1 MAKPM
6 CLTPDQQAV
15 VEHAGNFLLIACPGS
30 GKTRTGA
37 HRIVRLSREG
47 RRVAACSYTNVGA
60 NRLQRMLDRDLHVV
74 LGPRSHSSTFHR
86 FLQRFVL
93 YPFGH
98 LLGATQGPHVRV
110 GGRWPDIAIGKNTK
124 RIGIEKFHFAAD
136 GSLGI
141 RQLPYYI
148 SESPA
153 QVLAMVGDQVKT
165 RKEGFFRAGV
175 VSGDDAMWFA
185 LRILREFPELAAAVA
200 GRFDELLLDEAQDTS
215 ELQLACLRELHK
227 TGRLRSLVLI
237 GDLEQS
243 IYSFHGGGGER
254 CRELAEQCGLATV
267 ELSENHRSS
276 QKLCDVAVHFCLREQ
291 PDKAVGPYADCQIDP
306 ELTFYPPDDPQ
317 QAMASF
323 RARLQEHGIEPAEA
337 AVLTR
342 RWKIAHAVAGIEPP
356 VTVEERPLMLGRL
369 VAAREEGTLTPSHLR
384 SARALLAYLAG
395 DKHLDELSDIQRDA
409 VRRESYRLLAEL
421 PPLEGDL
428 KAWMKRAREAVSV
441 CLGRL
446 SEAPAHKPGSA
457 IRAGKGHEDHLALDV
472 FSPPPSDISPQTV
485 HAIKGEEREAL
496 MMVVHRASA
505 RDPTQQLA
513 MLEATAAEEELSND
527 EEQRVT
533 FVAITRAQRYC
544 LLALPDDERGHK
556 VATAFA
562 GLGFHQ
568 V

>member
-1 MAKPM
+1 M
-6 CLTPDQQAV
+6 CLTPDQEAV
-15 VEHAGNFLLIACPGS
+15 VERAGNFLLIACPGS
-30 GKTRTGA
+30 GKTRTAA
-37 HRIVRLSREG
+37 HRIARLSRG
-47 RRVAACSYTNVGA
+47 GQRVAACSYTNVGA
-60 NRLQRMLDRDLHVV
+60 NRLQRMLDRELHVL
-74 LGPRSHSSTFHR
+74 LGPRSYSGTFHR

-98 LLGATQGPHVRV
+98 LLGARQGPHVRV
-110 GGRWPDIAIGKNTK
+110 GGGWPDVAIGKNTK
-124 RIGIEKFHFAAD
+124 RIGIDKFHFGAD

-148 SESPA
+148 TESPE
-153 QVLAMVGDQVKT
+153 QVLAMVGGQVKA

-185 LRILREFPELAAAVA
+185 LRILREYPELAAAVA
-200 GRFDELLLDEAQDTS
+200 GRFNELLLDEAQDTS
-215 ELQLACLRELHK
+215 ELQLGCLQELHK

-254 CRELAEQCGLATV
+254 CRDLAEQCGLATV

-276 QKLCDVAVHFCLREQ
+276 QKLCDVAVHFCLRER
-291 PDKAVGPYADCQIDP
+291 PDKAVGPHADCRIDP
-306 ELTFYPPDDPQ
+306 ELIFYPSDDPQ

-323 RARLQEHGIEPAEA
+323 RRRLEEHGIEPNEA

-356 VTVEERPLMLGRL
+356 VAVEERPLMLGRL
-369 VAAREEGTLTPSHLR
+369 VAAREEGTLAPSHLR

-395 DKHLDELSDIQRDA
+395 DKHLDELTDIQRDG
-409 VRRESYRLLAEL
+409 VRRESYRLLAGL

-428 KAWMKRAREAVSV
+428 KTWVQRARGAVSA
-441 CLGRL
+441 CLDRL
-446 SEAPAHKPGSA
+446 AAPPAHKPGNA
-457 IRAGKGHEDHLALDV
+457 IRAGKGHEDHQALDV

-513 MLEATAAEEELSND
+513 MLEATAAEEELPDD

-544 LLALPDDERGHK
+544 LLALPDDERGRK
-556 VATAFA
+556 VAAAFA
-562 GLGFHQ
+562 GLGFRQ

>member
-1 MAKPM
+1 MG
-6 CLTPDQQAV
+6 LTPDQQAV
-15 VEHAGNFLLIACPGS
+15 VEHAGNILLIACPGS
-30 GKTRTGA
+30 GKTRTAA
-37 HRIVRLSREG
+37 HRIARLSREG
-47 RRVAACSYTNVGA
+47 GRVAACSYTNVGA
-60 NRLQRMLDRDLHVV
+60 NRIQRMLDRDLHIV
-74 LGPRSHSSTFHR
+74 LGPRSHSSTLHGL
-86 FLQRFVL
+86 LQRFVL

-110 GGRWPDIAIGKNTK
+110 GGSWPSVAIGKNTK
-124 RIGIEKFHFAAD
+124 RIEIDKFHFTPD

-141 RQLPYYI
+141 RQMPYHI
-148 SESPA
+148 NESPEE
-153 QVLAMVGDQVKT
+153 VLTMVGDQVKA

-185 LRILREFPELAAAVA
+185 LRILREHPELAAAVA

-215 ELQLACLRELHK
+215 ELQIGCLLELHR
-227 TGRLRSLVLI
+227 TARLRSLVLI

-243 IYSFHGGGGER
+243 IYSFHGGGGES
-254 CRELAEQCGLATV
+254 CRDLAGHCGLSTV

-291 PDKAVGPYADCQIDP
+291 PDKAVGPHADCQIDP
-306 ELTFYPPDDPQ
+306 ELTFYPSDDLQ
-317 QAMASF
+317 KAMASF
-323 RARLQEHGIEPAEA
+323 RIRLQEHGIEPARA

-342 RWKIAHAVAGIEPP
+342 RWKIARAVAGTEPP
-356 VTVEERPLMLGRL
+356 VAVEDRPLMLGRL
-369 VAAREEGTLTPSHLR
+369 VVAREEGTLSPSHLQG
-384 SARALLAYLAG
+384 ARALLAYLAG
-395 DKHLDELSDIQRDA
+395 DKHLDELTDFQRDA
-409 VRRESYRLLAEL
+409 VRRESYRLLAAL
-421 PPLEGDL
+421 PPLQGDL
-428 KAWMKRAREAVSV
+428 KFWVKRAREATSG
-441 CLGRL
+441 CLDRL
-446 SEAPAHKPGSA
+446 AKTPSHKPGDA
-457 IRAGKGHEDHLALDV
+457 IRASKGHEHHLASDV

-513 MLEATAAEEELSND
+513 MLEATAAEEELPDD

-544 LLALPDDERGHK
+544 LLALPDDERGRK

-562 GLGFHQ
+562 GFGFRQ

>member
-1 MAKPM
+1 MD
-6 CLTPDQQAV
+6 LTHDQQAV
-15 VEHAGNFLLIACPGS
+15 VERAGNILLIACPGS
-30 GKTRTGA
+30 GKTRTAA
-37 HRIVRLSREG
+37 HRVARLSREG
-47 RRVAACSYTNVGA
+47 GRVAACSYTNVGA
-60 NRLQRMLDRDLHVV
+60 NRIQTMLDRDLRIV
-74 LGPRSHSSTFHR
+74 LGPRSHSSTLHG

-110 GGRWPDIAIGKNTK
+110 GSGWPDIAIGKNTK
-124 RIGIEKFHFAAD
+124 RIEIDKFHFTAD

-148 SESPA
+148 NESPEE
-153 QVLAMVGDQVKT
+153 VLAMVGDQVKA

-185 LRILREFPELAAAVA
+185 LRILREHPELAGAVA

-215 ELQLACLRELHK
+215 ELQLGCLLELYN
-227 TGRLRSLVLI
+227 TGRLGSLVLI

-254 CRELAEQCGLATV
+254 CREFAEQCGLSTV

-276 QKLCDVAVHFCLREQ
+276 QKLCDVAIHFCLRKQ
-291 PDKAVGPYADCQIDP
+291 PDKAVGPYADCQIAP

-323 RARLQEHGIEPAEA
+323 RARLQEHEIEPAEA

-342 RWKIAHAVAGIEPP
+342 RWKIAHAVAGLEPP

-369 VAAREEGTLTPSHLR
+369 VAAREDGTLSPSHLQ
-384 SARALLAYLAG
+384 SVRALLAHLAG
-395 DKHLDELSDIQRDA
+395 DKHLDELTDIQRDA
-409 VRRESYRLLAEL
+409 VRGESYRLLAEL

-428 KAWMKRAREAVSV
+428 KSWVKRAREAVSV

-446 SEAPAHKPGSA
+446 SKEPAHKPGNA
-457 IRAGKGHEDHLALDV
+457 IRAGKEHADHQALDV

-505 RDPTQQLA
+505 HDPTQQLA
-513 MLEATAAEEELSND
+513 MLEATAAEEELPDD

-544 LLALPDDERGHK
+544 LLALPDDERGHR
-556 VATAFA
+556 VAAAFT
-562 GLGFHQ
+562 GLGFQQ

>member
-1 MAKPM
+1 MG
-6 CLTPDQQAV
+6 LTPDQQEV
-15 VEHAGNFLLIACPGS
+15 VEHAGDILLIACPGS
-30 GKTRTGA
+30 GKTRTAA
-37 HRIVRLSREG
+37 HRIARLSRAGE
-47 RRVAACSYTNVGA
+47 RVAACSYTNVGA
-60 NRLQRMLDRDLHVV
+60 NRIQKMLDRDLHIV
-74 LGPRSHSSTFHR
+74 LDPLGHSGTLHR
-86 FLQRFVL
+86 LLQRFVL

-110 GGRWPDIAIGKNTK
+110 GGTWPSVAIGKNTK
-124 RIGIEKFHFAAD
+124 RIEIDKFHFTAD
-136 GSLGI
+136 GSIGI
-141 RQLPYYI
+141 RQLPYHI
-148 SESPA
+148 NESPEE
-153 QVLAMVGDQVKT
+153 VLAMVGDQVKT

-185 LRILREFPELAAAVA
+185 LRILREHPELAAAVA

-215 ELQLACLRELHK
+215 ELQLGCLFELHK

-254 CRELAEQCGLATV
+254 CRDLAGQCGLSTV

-276 QKLCDVAVHFCLREQ
+276 QKLCDVAVHFCLREK
-291 PDKAVGPYADCQIDP
+291 PDKAVGPHADCQIDP
-306 ELTFYPPDDPQ
+306 ELTFYPPDDLQ

-323 RARLQEHGIEPAEA
+323 RGRLQEHGIENARA

-342 RWKIAHAVAGIEPP
+342 RWKIARAVAGTEPP
-356 VTVEERPLMLGRL
+356 VAVDDRPLMLGQV
-369 VAAREEGTLTPSHLR
+369 VAAREEGTLNPSHLQ

-395 DKHLDELSDIQRDA
+395 DKHLDELTDLQRNA
-409 VRRESYRLLAEL
+409 VRRESYRLLVAL
-421 PPLEGDL
+421 PPLQGDL
-428 KAWMKRAREAVSV
+428 KSWVKGAREAASA

-446 SEAPAHKPGSA
+446 ARTPAHKPGDA
-457 IRAGKGHEDHLALDV
+457 IRASKGHEHHLAPDV
-472 FSPPPSDISPQTV
+472 FSPPPSDIRPQTV

-513 MLEATAAEEELSND
+513 MLEATAAEEELPDD

-544 LLALPDDERGHK
+544 LLALPDDERGRK
-556 VATAFA
+556 VATAFT
-562 GLGFHQ
+562 GFGFRR